1 MLKNRWKKSIRKTAS
16 EALKYFNPPPKLSA
30 SEWADNY
37 RVLSVAESPLGGKW
51 KTDNT
56 PYLRKIMDCF
66 TDMSTEIIAFLK
78 PSQVGATE
86 IGINLCAYTIDY
98 NPARLLYVMPDETLA
113 KDFSVDRLQ
122 KAFQATPSVAEKLK
136 TSERGK
142 ALAIRFP
149 GGFIRLTG
157 AQSPAKL
164 ASWAIPRVVMDE
176 VDKYPRW
183 TGKEANPIKL
193 VTERTKNFP
202 WRKIMIMSTPTTEA
216 GNVYQA
222 YESSDVKYK
231 YYMPCPECGHFQ
243 TFDFGNLKF
252 PKGKDGKYDVN
263 EVKEKTHYECESCHC
278 HIRDKHKM
286 EMLRKG
292 DWVPDN
298 PRIKNP
304 RKVGFAINSLYSPF
318 VTFSDVALQFLES
331 KDDPADLMNFVNS
344 WLGEPWRSKASKLE
358 TSLVMQQRSNLPAGF
373 VPKWAKLLTGGVD
386 VQQGYF
392 YWTIRAWGVGMRS
405 QKIACGQCMTFG
417 DVQNIMDTFWQIED
431 SWQKM
436 QVVLYCVDAGYN
448 AEEVYDFCY
457 NNAPIA
463 VPVKGS
469 SRQMPTKY
477 KITSIQPN
485 QGRRNNNLNLYIVDT
500 DQYKNWIASH
510 LNIAVGNPG
519 AWEVDADTTEEYAQ
533 MICSEH
539 KVLVTE
545 GRYPVERWQKVSS
558 HAQNHFLDCEVYAGV
573 AADIMNVRF
582 LTDDNID
589 EVEDEQ
595 SDGIQFA
602 QNFKP
607 Y

>member
-1 MLKNRWKKSIRKTAS
+1 M
-16 EALKYFNPPPKLSA
+16 
-30 SEWADNY
+30 
-37 RVLSVAESPLGGKW
+37 GGKW

-66 TDMSTEIIAFLK
+66 TDMSTEIISFIK

-136 TSERGK
+136 GSEKSK

-149 GGFIRLTG
+149 GGFIRLAG

-183 TGKEANPIKL
+183 SGKEASPIEL
-193 VTERTKNFP
+193 VIERTKNFP
-202 WRKIMIMSTPTTEA
+202 WRKILSMSTPTTEA
-216 GNVYQA
+216 GNIYQA
-222 YESSDVKYK
+222 YENSDVKYK
-231 YYMPCPECGHFQ
+231 YYVPCPECGHFQ
-243 TFDFGNLKF
+243 TLDFGNLKF

-263 EVKEKTHYECESCHC
+263 EVEKQTYYECESCHA
-278 HIRDKHKM
+278 HIRDRHKM

-292 DWVPDN
+292 DWIPDN
-298 PRIKNP
+298 SRIKNP
-304 RKVGFAINSLYSPF
+304 RRVGFALNSLYSPF
-318 VTFSDVALQFLES
+318 VTFADVAIKFLSS
-331 KDDPADLMNFVNS
+331 KDDPALLMNFVNS

-358 TSLVMQQRSNLPAGF
+358 TAMVMDQRSNVPAGF

-392 YWTIRAWGVGMRS
+392 YWTIRAWGPRMRS

-417 DVQNIMDTFWQIED
+417 DLRNIMDTYWQIED
-431 SWQKM
+431 DWRKM
-436 QVVLYCVDAGYN
+436 QVVLYCIDAGYN
-448 AEEVYDFCY
+448 TEEVYDFCY
-457 NNAPIA
+457 DNAPIA

-469 SRQMPTKY
+469 SRQMPMKY
-477 KITSIQPN
+477 KITSVTPASYKMGN
-485 QGRRNNNLNLYIVDT
+485 RLDRLNLYVVDT

-510 LNIAVGNPG
+510 INIAVGNPG
-519 AWEVDADTTEEYAQ
+519 AWEVDADTTEDYAQ
-533 MICSEH
+533 QICSEH
-539 KVLVTE
+539 KVLVEE

-558 HAQNHFLDCEVYAGV
+558 HAANHFLDCEVYASV
-573 AADIMNVRF
+573 AADIMNVRM
-582 LTDDNID
+582 LEDDNIEENEETD
-589 EVEDEQ
+589 EDRGN
-595 SDGIQFA
+595 GIKFA
-602 QNFKP
+602 TNFNP
-607 Y
+607 YRSV